1 MQGTR
6 IFLAVF
12 AMILVASGAG
22 AFLILGNLSADV
34 PPPVSPPTSSVD
46 HIEVDG
52 LRLNASA
59 YYWQDFMPD
68 IPDEGPPFMFIIW
81 ITVKNN
87 GNSTV
92 DDLTAIKA
100 TLFYSGTLTPLRTF
114 MLTRVD
120 SGANSTAPG
129 GTILMEFTNQR
140 GEVFSPDIEEG
151 TEFYAR
157 VLFTWVGNYQ
167 AILTTPPSPLMF
179 TY

>member
-6 IFLAVF
+6 TYI
-12 AMILVASGAG
+12 AMFTIILVASGTG
-22 AFLILGNLSADV
+22 VLLILGTASADV
-34 PPPVSPPTSSVD
+34 PPPASPPTGSVD
-46 HIEVDG
+46 HIEVNG

-59 YYWQDFMPD
+59 YYWQDFMPA

-92 DDLTAIKA
+92 DNIAAIKA
-100 TLFYSGTLTPLRTF
+100 TLYFAGTLTPLRTF

-129 GTILMEFTNQR
+129 ETILMEFTNQR
-140 GEVFSPDIEEG
+140 GEIFSPDIEEG
-151 TEFYAR
+151 TGLYAR
-157 VLFTWVGNYQ
+157 VLFIWAGNQQ
-167 AILTTPPSPLMF
+167 AILTTQPSPLMF
-179 TY
+179 TW